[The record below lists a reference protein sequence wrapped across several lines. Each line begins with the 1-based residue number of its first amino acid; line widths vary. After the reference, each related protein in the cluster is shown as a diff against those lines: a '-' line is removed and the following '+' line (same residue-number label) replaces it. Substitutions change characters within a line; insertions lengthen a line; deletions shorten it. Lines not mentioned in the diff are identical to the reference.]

1 MNIQDKSFHKA
12 WINNIQSREKINNNN
27 FNIYKYVLK
36 IIIILL
42 ILFTVL
48 IIFRWWKKIPN
59 VEILNLNLEQSLKES
74 DTLIKPTLLF
84 KNNNNKVITVEALTA
99 KKNISDSKIIILEKP
114 QGEYQLSNKKNI
126 YFYSSKGILD
136 SNKDLLE
143 LLGNVVVNTSKGTNF
158 LTNKLLYTMKENII
172 TSDDIINVDGNWG
185 KLVGKG
191 FKYNIENSI
200 ISLRG
205 RPKLSLNNKKGN
217 IQ

>member
-74 DTLIKPTLLF
+74 DTLIKPILLF
-84 KNNNNKVITVEALTA
+84 KNKNNKVITVEALTA

-172 TSDDIINVDGNWG
+172 TSDDIINVDGSWG

-205 RPKLSLNNKKGN
+205 RPKLSLNNNKGN

>member
-172 TSDDIINVDGNWG
+172 TSDDIINVDGTWG

-191 FKYNIENSI
+191 FKYDIENSI

-205 RPKLSLNNKKGN
+205 RPKLSLNNNKGN

>member
-74 DTLIKPTLLF
+74 DTLIKPILLF

-205 RPKLSLNNKKGN
+205 RPKLSLNNNKGN

>member
-1 MNIQDKSFHKA
+1 MKTQDKSFNKA
-12 WINNIQSREKINNNN
+12 WINNIQSREKNNNNN

-74 DTLIKPTLLF
+74 DTLIKPILLF

-172 TSDDIINVDGNWG
+172 TSDDIINVDGTWG

-191 FKYNIENSI
+191 FKYDIENSI

-205 RPKLSLNNKKGN
+205 RPKLSLNNNKGN

>member
-74 DTLIKPTLLF
+74 DTLIKPILLF

-126 YFYSSKGILD
+126 YFYSTKGILD
-136 SNKDLLE
+136 NNKDLLE
-143 LLGNVVVNTSKGTNF
+143 LIGNVVVNSSKGTNF
-158 LTNKLLYTMKENII
+158 LTKKLLYTMKENII
-172 TSDDIINVDGNWG
+172 TSDDIITLNGSWG

-205 RPKLSLNNKKGN
+205 RPKLSLNNNKGN

>member
-84 KNNNNKVITVEALTA
+84 KNNNNKVITVEALAA

-205 RPKLSLNNKKGN
+205 RPKLSLNNNKGN

>member
-74 DTLIKPTLLF
+74 DTLIKPILLF

-172 TSDDIINVDGNWG
+172 TSDDIINVDGTWG

-191 FKYNIENSI
+191 FKYDIENSI

-205 RPKLSLNNKKGN
+205 RPKLSLNNNKGN

>member
-27 FNIYKYVLK
+27 FNIYKYALK

-48 IIFRWWKKIPN
+48 IVFRWWKKIPN

-74 DTLIKPTLLF
+74 DTLIKPVLLF
-84 KNNNNKVITVEALTA
+84 KNKNNKVITVEALTA

-143 LLGNVVVNTSKGTNF
+143 LLGNVVVNSSKGTNF

-172 TSDDIINVDGNWG
+172 TSDDIITIDGSWG

-205 RPKLSLNNKKGN
+205 RPKLSLNNNKGN

>member
-1 MNIQDKSFHKA
+1 MKIQDKSFNKA
-12 WINNIQSREKINNNN
+12 WINNIQSREKKNSNN

-42 ILFTVL
+42 ILFTIL
-48 IIFRWWKKIPN
+48 IIFRWWEKIPN
-59 VEILNLNLEQSLKES
+59 VEILDLNLKKNLEES
-74 DTLIKPTLLF
+74 DTLIKPILLF
-84 KNNNNKVITVEALTA
+84 KNKNNKVIMVEALTA
-99 KKNISDSKIIILEKP
+99 KKNISNSKIIILEKP

-143 LLGNVVVNTSKGTNF
+143 LLGNVVVNSSKGTNF

-172 TSDDIINVDGNWG
+172 TSDDIITLNGSWG

-205 RPKLSLNNKKGN
+205 RPKLSLNNNKGN

>member
-1 MNIQDKSFHKA
+1 MKIQDKSFNKA
-12 WINNIQSREKINNNN
+12 WINNIQSREKKNSNN

-42 ILFTVL
+42 TLFTIL
-48 IIFRWWKKIPN
+48 IIFRWWEKIPN
-59 VEILNLNLEQSLKES
+59 VEILDLNLKKNLEES
-74 DTLIKPTLLF
+74 DTLIKPILLF
-84 KNNNNKVITVEALTA
+84 KNKNNKVIMVEALTA
-99 KKNISDSKIIILEKP
+99 KKNISNSKIIILEKP

-143 LLGNVVVNTSKGTNF
+143 LLGNVVVNSSKGTNF
-158 LTNKLLYTMKENII
+158 LTKKLLYTMKENII
-172 TSDDIINVDGNWG
+172 TSDDIITLNGSWG

-205 RPKLSLNNKKGN
+205 RPKLSLNNNKGN

>member
-205 RPKLSLNNKKGN
+205 RPKLSLNNNKGN

>member
-1 MNIQDKSFHKA
+1 MKTQDKSFNKA
-12 WINNIQSREKINNNN
+12 WINNIQSREKNNNNN

-36 IIIILL
+36 IIIIFLL
-42 ILFTVL
+42 LFTIL
-48 IIFRWWKKIPN
+48 IIFRWWQKIPN
-59 VEILNLNLEQSLKES
+59 VKTVNLNLQKSLEES
-74 DTLIKPTLLF
+74 DTLIKPILLF
-84 KNNNNKVITVEALTA
+84 KNKNNKVITVEALTA
-99 KKNISDSKIIILEKP
+99 KKNISNSKIIILEKP
-114 QGEYQLSNKKNI
+114 QGKYQLSDKKNI

-143 LLGNVVVNTSKGTNF
+143 LIGNVVVNSYKGTNF

-172 TSDDIINVDGNWG
+172 TSNDIITVDGSWG

-205 RPKLSLNNKKGN
+205 RPKLSLNNYKGN
-217 IQ
+217 IK

>member
-1 MNIQDKSFHKA
+1 MKIQDKSFNKA
-12 WINNIQSREKINNNN
+12 WINNIQSREKKNSNN

-42 ILFTVL
+42 TLFTIL
-48 IIFRWWKKIPN
+48 IIFRWWEKIPN
-59 VEILNLNLEQSLKES
+59 VEILDLNLKKNLEES
-74 DTLIKPTLLF
+74 DTLIKPILLF
-84 KNNNNKVITVEALTA
+84 KNKNNKVIMVEALTA
-99 KKNISDSKIIILEKP
+99 KKNISNSKIIILEKP

-143 LLGNVVVNTSKGTNF
+143 LLGNVVVNSSKGTNF

-172 TSDDIINVDGNWG
+172 TSDDIITIDGSWG

-205 RPKLSLNNKKGN
+205 RPKLSLNNNKGN